1 MRPDELRMSAGH
13 FGEAGERLRAA
24 GDHVA
29 AVPPGDLGGPDL
41 SEVAGGLL
49 RRWAGAA
56 GELDDLTTG
65 AADRLRQCARAYEN
79 ADGSAL
85 RSTGLL

>member
-1 MRPDELRMSAGH
+1 MRPDELRMSAAH
-13 FGEAGERLRAA
+13 FGEAGERLRAV

-29 AVPPGDLGGPDL
+29 PVPPGDLGGPEL
-41 SEVAGGLL
+41 SEAAGGLL

-56 GELDDLTTG
+56 GDLGDLTTG
-65 AADRLRQCARAYEN
+65 AADRLLQCARAYET

-85 RSTGLL
+85 RSTGLR